1 MGVWKL
7 ISASCGLAA
16 LAADHASKPELSR
29 GQGAVIAPKTISTI
43 HPPMKIETFHTKSQ
57 EGGIMND

>member
-16 LAADHASKPELSR
+16 LAADHASRPELSR
-29 GQGAVIAPKTISTI
+29 GQGGSDCT
-43 HPPMKIETFHTKSQ
+43 Q
-57 EGGIMND
+57 ND